1 MPTYNAIGVD
11 NRTATYL
18 QLVEDYKVIDEN
30 TSSIRLQS
38 NQWGVYN
45 LSEENITKA
54 NKTISFTLEEILH
67 NGNDWEDFCDKY
79 GVNEYTVNEG
89 GGHIQQ
95 EIFVNDAKKYGLI

>member
-1 MPTYNAIGVD
+1 MKQFTIEEIKN
-11 NRTATYL
+11 YL
-18 QLVEDYKVIDEN
+18 QQQDILGDV
-30 TSSIRLQS
+30 L
-38 NQWGVYN
+38 YN

-79 GVNEYTVNEG
+79 GVNEYAVNEG
-89 GGHIQQ
+89 GGHVQK